1 MDCEDFREALSARL
15 DDEEGVGDTDQP
27 TDAHLE
33 YCADCAFWYDAA
45 VLITRRTRTSAVVAW
60 PDVADAVLAR
70 VPPGGD
76 RPWSTVRVALGAVG
90 VTLCATGLAT
100 LATLPGTGY
109 ETGAWQLALGVTLGT
124 VAVRRTPSAVLL
136 PLLGTLV
143 LLLAWGQVSG
153 RHPTGF
159 VSLALAAAGLVLVA
173 LLGRMPPVRRN
184 PTTPKPAANRLR
196 RPATGSGDVTHLTNR
211 MTKSAKTA

>member
-15 DDEEGVGDTDQP
+15 DDEEGVLDTDQP
-27 TDAHLE
+27 ADAHLE

-45 VLITRRTRTSAVVAW
+45 ALITRRTRTSAVVAW

-76 RPWSTVRVALGAVG
+76 RPWPKVRLALGAVG
-90 VTLCATGLAT
+90 VLQCGTGLLT

-124 VAVRRTPSAVLL
+124 VAVRRTPPAVLL

-143 LLLAWGQVSG
+143 LLLALGQVSG
-153 RHPTGF
+153 LHPTGF
-159 VSLALAAAGLVLVA
+159 VSLALAGAGLVLVA
-173 LLGRMPPVRRN
+173 LLSRMPPLRRT

-196 RPATGSGDVTHLTNR
+196 RPPTDTGDVAHLTNR
-211 MTKSAKTA
+211 MTRSAKTA